1 MSGWF
6 RLGRMPGT
14 KTAKQVG
21 RKVLTNLRNLL
32 YYDIVLRQDCAANMS
47 RVRSAGTTYGF
58 ILDSYSLRGSTNET
72 LQRHVL
78 SEDNISVSVWRVF
91 QPSRVSPGT
100 RCERF
105 RGFVDSVMI

>member
-1 MSGWF
+1 MI
-6 RLGRMPGT
+6 LCCGRI
-14 KTAKQVG
+14 A
-21 RKVLTNLRNLL
+21 RRICL
-32 YYDIVLRQDCAANMS
+32 AF
-47 RVRSAGTTYGF
+47 RSAGTTYGF

>member
-1 MSGWF
+1 MVSAGTSGDEN
-6 RLGRMPGT
+6 GE
-14 KTAKQVG
+14 AS
-21 RKVLTNLRNLL
+21 RKKSLDKLRNLL

>member
-1 MSGWF
+1 MILCCGRIARRICLAF
-6 RLGRMPGT
+6 VRPARL
-14 KTAKQVG
+14 
-21 RKVLTNLRNLL
+21 N
-32 YYDIVLRQDCAANMS
+32 
-47 RVRSAGTTYGF
+47 GF

-72 LQRHVL
+72 LQRHVS

-91 QPSRVSPGT
+91 NPSRVSPET

>member
-1 MSGWF
+1 M
-6 RLGRMPGT
+6 T
-14 KTAKQVG
+14 DVG
-21 RKVLTNLRNLL
+21 DENREASRKKSLDKLRNLL

-47 RVRSAGTTYGF
+47 RVRAAARLNGF

-72 LQRHVL
+72 LQRHVS

-91 QPSRVSPGT
+91 NPSRVSPGT
-100 RCERF
+100 RCEGF